1 MCVFCRVCLFTFY
14 QKIVG
19 SLSKLAYMTVC
30 TVQQFDRTNMKNQY
44 TFLKADGNFLARK
57 PAFCSSLIWA
67 FFLSRKSS
75 FCGSFRVEKPPQST
89 LDHVSY

>member
-19 SLSKLAYMTVC
+19 VFVLARLHVC

-44 TFLKADGNFLARK
+44 IFLKADGNFLARK
-57 PAFCSSLIWA
+57 PAFCSPLIWA
-67 FFLSRKSS
+67 FFYRENHH
-75 FCGSFRVEKPPQST
+75 FVEVF
-89 LDHVSY
+89 VSKNR